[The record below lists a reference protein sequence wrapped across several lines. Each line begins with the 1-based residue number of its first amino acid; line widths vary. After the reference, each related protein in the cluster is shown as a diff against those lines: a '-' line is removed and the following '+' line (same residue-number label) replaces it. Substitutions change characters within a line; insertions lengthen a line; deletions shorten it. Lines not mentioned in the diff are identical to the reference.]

1 MAFSLAAY
9 MILGLAAF
17 TSGIAKTGVPGLAIL
32 GVVLVPLVIPAKLS
46 TGYVLPFLIFA
57 DVLAVIYWRKAAVWR
72 HIIAVL
78 PSMFLGIVIGYLL
91 MDRIDDAV
99 YGKVLGAIVVFILSL
114 DWARRRFELSFPVD
128 SRLFAWSMGFLA
140 GLMTMLANAA
150 GPVMM
155 IYLLAMNISKEE
167 FVGTNAWLYF
177 IVNLSKVPFSISL
190 GLITPDSFL
199 VNAFMLPCVIAGGA
213 AGVLIMR
220 AIPDKTFTALMRFL
234 AFAGGVKLFF

>member
-1 MAFSLAAY
+1 MDFSPAAY

-17 TSGIAKTGVPGLAIL
+17 FSGISKTGVPGLGIL
-32 GVVLVPLVIPAKLS
+32 GVVLVPMIIPAKLS

-57 DVLAVIYWRKAAVWR
+57 DVMAVIYWRKAAVWR

-78 PSMFLGIVIGYLL
+78 PSMLFGIFIGYLL
-91 MDRIDDAV
+91 MDRIDDAA
-99 YGKVLGAIVVFILSL
+99 YGKVLGAIVVFIISF
-114 DWARRRFELSFPVD
+114 DWARRRFALSIPAD
-128 SRLFAWSMGFLA
+128 SRPVAWSMGFLA

-177 IVNLSKVPFSISL
+177 IVNLSKVPFSMHL
-190 GLITPDSFL
+190 GLITPDSFW
-199 VNAFMLPCVIAGGA
+199 VNAVLLPSVVAGGIAG
-213 AGVLIMR
+213 VFVMR
-220 AIPDKTFTALMRFL
+220 AIPEKAFNTLMRLL